1 MTTKVSPI
9 QQRLHAINRHSDVR
23 RRGHLM
29 LRAAYGVFLLAVLFG
44 SFFTTLWLTEPQ
56 VPSALDNGSD
66 AERLAA
72 YTISNSSDLAKSAYD
87 ANLIPSR
94 RLSGYVDGI
103 RRIDERDVGLAGW
116 AADREGTPLTVL
128 NRGHL
133 V

>member
-1 MTTKVSPI
+1 MTTEVELV
-9 QQRLHAINRHSDVR
+9 QRSVYEIGSHSDVPR
-23 RRGHLM
+23 PGHRTS
-29 LRAAYGVFLLAVLFG
+29 RAAYVVFLLAVLFG